1 MKFKKLRELYIEN
14 VEIEKVKNHFYIE
27 NGYFE
32 SWAVE
37 NKENANPD
45 KGLRNNLTDTRWKQ
59 YLRGEIS
66 RDKAIEL
73 AVKRYDRQIE
83 KEIEKTLLRFDEI
96 ANAPDLIFIT
106 VDVDF
111 VKSMTWGYNPHVTV
125 ATNNGTY
132 YGTASGCG
140 YDKESAAVAQAFDQD
155 LSILKTLYT
164 LKEKALEIG
173 ILDNKIGLGYG
184 SGYGVIPC
192 FERGVGVGC
201 FWNILKKAGF
211 DVLETYGKHENLYT
225 LYKGVG
231 K

>member
-1 MKFKKLRELYIEN
+1 MEFEKLRQLYTEN
-14 VEIEKVKNHFYIE
+14 VEIEKVKNHFYIKS
-27 NGYFE
+27 GYFE
-32 SWAVE
+32 SWANE

-45 KGLRNNLTDTRWKQ
+45 KGLRRYSTGTRWQQ
-59 YLRGEIS
+59 YLTGEIS

-73 AVKRYDRQIE
+73 AIKRYDRQIE
-83 KEIEKTLLRFDEI
+83 KKTKKMLLRFDEI
-96 ANAPDLIFIT
+96 ANAPDLTFIS

-111 VKSMTWGYNPHVTV
+111 IKSATWGYNPRVTV
-125 ATNNGTY
+125 QTNNGTY

-140 YDKESAAVAQAFDQD
+140 YDKESAAVAQAFNQD

-173 ILDNKIGLGYG
+173 ISDNRADLGYG
-184 SGYGVIPC
+184 SGYGVIPY
-192 FERGVGVGC
+192 FESGVGVGC

-211 DVLETYGKHENLYT
+211 EIRAAYGKHENLYT
-225 LYKGVG
+225 LCKGVE